1 MPPKRSA
8 RLKAPTVSKQPSTSN
23 NLTFDRKLII
33 AKDGVIKDDKK
44 AMLLSHPRTRAPTLY
59 YGVGS
64 GNTLCELVKVGD
76 GKRSLLIGE
85 SAVEDGD
92 VVFLVPI
99 NPLFLVLPS
108 LEKKKK
114 HAVTLEDLLVD
125 PLFPQL
131 NDLKNSKN
139 LLIALRKVCFLQEE
153 KKSISFQLD
162 HTKLAEWLRKKY
174 EMAKKIRDSE
184 EEALN
189 YMQEVLLEEHY
200 NLLRITL
207 GLKDKEPEKVE
218 EEANNL
224 KRSTKKT
231 TKQGAKKRKT

>member
-139 LLIALRKVCFLQEE
+139 LLIALRK
-153 KKSISFQLD
+153 LD